1 MTLLNR
7 CLVIISNLA
16 AQVPDARK
24 EILKFKMME
33 MMARAFQVQLVQTSQ
48 DTLKNIAWLL
58 RNLTQKIN
66 KVYLKDSMF
75 NFSTIIAA
83 LV

>member
-75 NFSTIIAA
+75 NFGTIIAA